1 MNFNA
6 LVGIS
11 KIVYWCEL
19 QIYLRINKS
28 LSQIKFIKS
37 HSTMKSN
44 YVTKLVIQLKF
55 YNSKIPPFTL
65 VALSEPKFSHSPTFS
80 YFSFV
85 NKTCRRYT
93 SKTKY
98 FAMASFLERCNEFAR
113 TRTGKIAL
121 EGLINRF
128 TSRNSLILARAI
140 FWIIFTLA
148 ACVCIFRFWVA
159 TSHMKSDDTPV
170 GIEVL
175 PKPDSGSLP
184 YFEGAKGDSNT

>member
-1 MNFNA
+1 
-6 LVGIS
+6 
-11 KIVYWCEL
+11 
-19 QIYLRINKS
+19 
-28 LSQIKFIKS
+28 
-37 HSTMKSN
+37 MKSN

-55 YNSKIPPFTL
+55 YNSKNSSVYSLRSPNRNSLT
-65 VALSEPKFSHSPTFS
+65 PTFS

-113 TRTGKIAL
+113 TRTGKVAL
-121 EGLINRF
+121 EGLIKRF